1 MGGSDADR
9 QPQHE
14 REPADLSRPRNTS
27 TACCLVQDRQGYM
40 LNGNAPGPYFCIV
53 AIGLYYLNF
62 IFINFYL
69 LFSIYFHYFFY
80 FALFIY
86 LFISKIIEEQH
97 KSQNE
102 SASKSIAGFGNT
114 TERKA
119 ALMPQRLTLF
129 PPPAGE
135 GIRVGRAPTLQ
146 GTQILCQCYEA
157 QQQTLSAS
165 LRAQGSSFA
174 CIGMLGEP

>member
-1 MGGSDADR
+1 MLPRAGSTGIYA
-9 QPQHE
+9 E
-14 REPADLSRPRNTS
+14 WKCTWSVFLYSCNW
-27 TACCLVQDRQGYM
+27 LVLFEFY
-40 LNGNAPGPYFCIV
+40 
-53 AIGLYYLNF
+53 
-62 IFINFYL
+62 FYL
-69 LFSIYFHYFFY
+69 FLLIIFHIFSLFFY
-80 FALFIY
+80 FASFIY
-86 LFISKIIEEQH
+86 LFIFKIIEEQH

-129 PPPAGE
+129 PSPAGE

-174 CIGMLGEP
+174 CIGMLGEPE